1 MRTQNWIKN
10 NVLIFIL
17 LLVSCGATNTTN
29 VTPQLTTHGIIPLPK
44 SIDFPD
50 GKLLLNQ
57 DLVFVTNSFFSTANL
72 AARNVISN
80 TLNTFQTSESS
91 ISGKINFQLIQDNTI
106 KHDAYSILIDS
117 NGILLKAGD
126 EAGAYC
132 AVQSLKQYLWN
143 VSNGLKQA
151 SLDLHFLTVSDEPKY
166 SWRAFHLD
174 VSRHMFT
181 KEYLMKIIDW
191 LAYYKYNKF
200 HIHFTDDQGWR
211 IESKSFPLLN
221 SVGSWRYLD
230 SDDSIWSSG
239 SGDPNYAINPRFLK
253 KVNGRT
259 MYGGYYTQTDIA
271 DIVSYAKNHFIDIIP
286 EIDMPGHMTA
296 AIEAYPMLSC
306 TGVFGMNGS
315 YSYPICPCSQN
326 VNDFVYQIWDE
337 VTPLFPS
344 DYVHIGADEVVKT
357 TWGVS
362 TDCKNYMTLHNISDT
377 TALQSFFVKNLQ
389 THLEAKGKTVVA
401 WDDVTVEP
409 DHGTTLSFNS
419 KLKIMYWRDWM
430 TTAPTVAAANGND
443 IIYANWD
450 LFYFSGSENSQAQLS
465 KLLEYDI
472 TKAYS
477 PNVSSK
483 VIGFQGCV
491 WTERI
496 PSEKVLESLIFP
508 RIQALSEV
516 NWSTCK
522 SLYSFN
528 TRLEPHKKYLKSL
541 GVNWVDPK

>member
-1 MRTQNWIKN
+1 
-10 NVLIFIL
+10 
-17 LLVSCGATNTTN
+17 
-29 VTPQLTTHGIIPLPK
+29 
-44 SIDFPD
+44 
-50 GKLLLNQ
+50 
-57 DLVFVTNSFFSTANL
+57 
-72 AARNVISN
+72 
-80 TLNTFQTSESS
+80 
-91 ISGKINFQLIQDNTI
+91 
-106 KHDAYSILIDS
+106 
-117 NGILLKAGD
+117 
-126 EAGAYC
+126 
-132 AVQSLKQYLWN
+132 
-143 VSNGLKQA
+143 
-151 SLDLHFLTVSDEPKY
+151 
-166 SWRAFHLD
+166 
-174 VSRHMFT
+174 
-181 KEYLMKIIDW
+181 MKIIDW

-271 DIVSYAKNHFIDIIP
+271 DIVSYAKNHFIEIIP

-344 DYVHIGADEVVKT
+344 NYVHIGADEVVKT

-362 TDCKNYMTLHNISDT
+362 NDCKNYMTLHNISDT

-430 TTAPTVAAANGND
+430 TTAPTIAAANGND

-472 TKAYS
+472 TKAYP

-516 NWSTCK
+516 NWSTSK

>member
-1 MRTQNWIKN
+1 MSCVATQIPTSIPK
-10 NVLIFIL
+10 I
-17 LLVSCGATNTTN
+17 A
-29 VTPQLTTHGIIPLPK
+29 THGIIPLPK
-44 SIDFPD
+44 SIDLPE
-50 GKLLLNQ
+50 GSVVLNQ
-57 DLVFVTNSFFSTANL
+57 DFVFVTSSVFSIANQ
-72 AARNVISN
+72 AAQNVLSN
-80 TLNTFQTSESS
+80 TLNAFQTSTSS
-91 ISGKINFQLIQDNTI
+91 NSGKISFQLIQDNTL
-106 KHDAYSILIDS
+106 KPEAYSILINS

-126 EAGAYC
+126 EAGAYY
-132 AVQSLKQYLWN
+132 AVQSLKQYLWS

-151 SLDLHFLTVSDEPKY
+151 SLDVHFLTVSDEPKY

-181 KEYLMKIIDW
+181 KEYLMKIINW

-200 HIHFTDDQGWR
+200 QIHLSDDQGWR
-211 IESKSFPLLN
+211 IESKTFPLLN
-221 SVGSWRYLD
+221 LVGSWRYLD
-230 SDDSIWSSG
+230 YNDSIWSSG
-239 SGDPNYAINPRFLK
+239 SGDPNYAINPQFLK

-271 DIVSYAKNHFIDIIP
+271 EIVAYAKNHFIEIVP

-296 AIEAYPMLSC
+296 AIQAYPMLSC
-306 TGVFGMNGS
+306 TGTPGMIGP

-326 VNDFVYQIWDE
+326 VYDFVYQIWDE
-337 VTPLFPS
+337 ITPQFPS
-344 DYVHIGADEVVKT
+344 NYVHIGADEVVKS
-357 TWGVS
+357 TWGTS
-362 TDCKNYMTLHNISDT
+362 PDCKNFMNSNGINDT
-377 TALQSFFVKNLQ
+377 TALQSFFVKSLQ

-409 DHGTTLSFNS
+409 NHGTTLSFDS
-419 KLKIMYWRDWM
+419 KLKIMYWRSWM
-430 TTAPTVAAANGND
+430 TNAPAVAAANGND
-443 IIYANWD
+443 IIYTNWD
-450 LFYFSGSENSQAQLS
+450 MFYFSSENSQAQLL

-472 TKAYS
+472 TTAY
-477 PNVSSK
+477 PQNVSSK

-516 NWSTCK
+516 NWSACK

>member
-10 NVLIFIL
+10 KVLIFIL

-44 SIDFPD
+44 SIDLPD

-72 AARNVISN
+72 AAKNVISN

-91 ISGKINFQLIQDNTI
+91 ISGKINFQLMQDNTL
-106 KHDAYSILIDS
+106 KHEAYSILIDS
-117 NGILLKAGD
+117 NGILLKARD

-271 DIVSYAKNHFIDIIP
+271 DIVSYAKNHFIEIIP

-344 DYVHIGADEVVKT
+344 NYVHIGADEVVKT

-362 TDCKNYMTLHNISDT
+362 NDCKNYMTLHNISDT

-430 TTAPTVAAANGND
+430 TTAPTIAAANGND

-472 TKAYS
+472 TKAYP

-516 NWSTCK
+516 NWSTSK